1 VYGVSFCIL
10 APMFDHRSHLP
21 PQSFELLCATNL
33 TQLDV
38 LVHHT
43 TEPGNQV
50 SNSNFGGGPQE
61 AAVKHFFH
69 DAMAR
74 RAAAAR
80 AAAAETD
87 REARDRQRPTAR
99 FTGPGQMARAMR
111 ELMEDTRRQQGRLIH
126 GHSVSAEPERL
137 GTDAPRSLKLS
148 PEQQAASVIKLY
160 YAGARVIRSRSCDA
174 SGRRPETNPAGTTAS
189 NQNRSRSTIP
199 AMWK

>member
-1 VYGVSFCIL
+1 MKRKAEGEREQRAGTWNPTVKTRKLDLPGQARGFHHQSTLVLTVSKH
-10 APMFDHRSHLP
+10 P
-21 PQSFELLCATNL
+21 
-33 TQLDV
+33 
-38 LVHHT
+38 
-43 TEPGNQV
+43 
-50 SNSNFGGGPQE
+50 E